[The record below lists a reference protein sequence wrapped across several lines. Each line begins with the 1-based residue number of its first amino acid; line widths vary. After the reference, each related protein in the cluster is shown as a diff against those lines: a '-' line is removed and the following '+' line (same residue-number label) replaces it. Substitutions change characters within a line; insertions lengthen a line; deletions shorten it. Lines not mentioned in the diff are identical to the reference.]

1 MKMEA
6 RVYIL
11 VYCIALGMVSCSQ
24 KKVEEE
30 AAVEAAKTTVT
41 FTQPTRQRFTDY
53 IQLNGNTLFQ
63 KKLVLRANITGY
75 ITKIPWKTGDHI
87 TNGTLF
93 CSIKTKEQD
102 ALKNISSR
110 EPSLQA
116 FQAPL
121 QVFANASGIFT
132 EVNYSDG
139 DFVNEGDIL
148 ATITDPSSL
157 VLVVNVP
164 YEYHQHVYKGKNC
177 SVLFPDGNMIQ
188 ASIQEEV
195 PIVDQSAQ
203 TQSFLIRFPANKLLP
218 ENMNLI
224 VHIPISQKENSISLP
239 LEAVQTNETQ
249 DAFWVMKLLH
259 DSLAVRVPVIIGMQN
274 DSSLEIMG
282 GVNITDKII
291 VKGAYGLSDSSLVQV
306 QTEK

>member
-1 MKMEA
+1 M
-6 RVYIL
+6 
-11 VYCIALGMVSCSQ
+11 
-24 KKVEEE
+24 
-30 AAVEAAKTTVT
+30 
-41 FTQPTRQRFTDY
+41 
-53 IQLNGNTLFQ
+53 
-63 KKLVLRANITGY
+63 
-75 ITKIPWKTGDHI
+75 
-87 TNGTLF
+87 
-93 CSIKTKEQD
+93 
-102 ALKNISSR
+102 
-110 EPSLQA
+110 
-116 FQAPL
+116 
-121 QVFANASGIFT
+121 
-132 EVNYSDG
+132 
-139 DFVNEGDIL
+139 
-148 ATITDPSSL
+148 
-157 VLVVNVP
+157 
-164 YEYHQHVYKGKNC
+164 
-177 SVLFPDGNMIQ
+177 
-188 ASIQEEV
+188 
-195 PIVDQSAQ
+195 DQSAQ